1 VSATSDELRS
11 TDPLAWL
18 LQTSHDLP
26 PPDLAGAVSEA
37 MAEMGAS
44 ASCVYLADHDQHFLH
59 PFGPYAADRERL
71 DVDGT
76 TGGHAFVLETRLVVD
91 TDDGARLWL
100 PLIDG
105 TARIG
110 VVVVELADP
119 LPDDSVVSGLERLAS
134 LAAELFVSKGHYT
147 DAFEVVRRRKPMA
160 LQAELQRSIL
170 PPVALVTPQVAV
182 AGMLLPAYEVAGDS
196 FDYAL
201 NADHLDVAVIDSVG
215 HDLHSSLISH
225 VVQGS
230 LRNSRRNG
238 VDLVGAYAEADEAL
252 LRVFTDLRFATA
264 AFGQLELATG
274 QFRWVSAGHPPPLL
288 VRGLK
293 VVGDVA
299 TVPAMPLGLGGAPP
313 VVNEVVLEPGDSV
326 LLFTDGVI
334 EGRASGG
341 ERFGVDRLADL
352 LGRVLLADLPPAE
365 MVRRVATA
373 VLEHSAQELTDDTTL
388 LFVRYAGR

>member
-11 TDPLAWL
+11 SDPLAWL
-18 LQTSHDLP
+18 LQISHDLP
-26 PPDLAGAVSEA
+26 PPELAGAVSEA

-44 ASCVYLADHDQHFLH
+44 ASCVYLADYDQHALH

-71 DVDGT
+71 DLHGT
-76 TGGHAFVLETRLVVD
+76 TAGRAYVLETTLLVD
-91 TDDGARLWL
+91 TDDGALIWL

-110 VVVVELADP
+110 VVVIEMPDP
-119 LPDDSVVSGLERLAS
+119 PDDSVVSGLERLAS
-134 LAAELFVSKGHYT
+134 LAAVLFVSKGHYT
-147 DAFEVVRRRKPMA
+147 DAFEVVRRREPMA
-160 LQAELQRSIL
+160 LQAELQRSML
-170 PPVALVTPQVAV
+170 PPVALVTPRVAV

-201 NADHLDVAVIDSVG
+201 NADHLTVAVIDSVG

-252 LRVFTDLRFATA
+252 IRVFADLRFATS
-264 AFGQLELATG
+264 AFGYLELATG
-274 QFRWVSAGHPPPLL
+274 RFRWVSAGHPPPLL

-293 VVGDVA
+293 VVGEVA
-299 TVPAMPLGLGGAPP
+299 TVPAMPLGLGGPPP
-313 VVNEVVLEPGDSV
+313 VVNEVLLEPGDSV
-326 LLFTDGVI
+326 LLYTDGVT
-334 EGRASGG
+334 EGRATGG

-352 LGRVLLADLPPAE
+352 LGRVLLAELPPAE

-373 VLEHSAQELTDDTTL
+373 VLEHSGHELNDDTTL
-388 LFVRYAGR
+388 LFVRYAER